1 MTTASRAEMYL
12 FTMITDRAIDK
23 GLSQGTRLDLIMGL
37 EVAHLTVGLRL
48 RELLEANDS
57 DFAYDIVGIQNNMDR
72 TGTGRLINMFVPR
85 FKDKS
90 SSQWEESVHILMNMW
105 DAQVNETIITRDD
118 MAESLRAQIS
128 KEPDIKCDMSA
139 DEKEIGDPN
148 NNFTD
153 EQWPQVVDYAAR
165 KWLASNEMH

>member
-105 DAQVNETIITRDD
+105 DAQVN
-118 MAESLRAQIS
+118 
-128 KEPDIKCDMSA
+128 
-139 DEKEIGDPN
+139 
-148 NNFTD
+148 
-153 EQWPQVVDYAAR
+153 
-165 KWLASNEMH
+165 

>member
-1 MTTASRAEMYL
+1 
-12 FTMITDRAIDK
+12 
-23 GLSQGTRLDLIMGL
+23 
-37 EVAHLTVGLRL
+37 
-48 RELLEANDS
+48 
-57 DFAYDIVGIQNNMDR
+57 
-72 TGTGRLINMFVPR
+72 
-85 FKDKS
+85 
-90 SSQWEESVHILMNMW
+90 
-105 DAQVNETIITRDD
+105 